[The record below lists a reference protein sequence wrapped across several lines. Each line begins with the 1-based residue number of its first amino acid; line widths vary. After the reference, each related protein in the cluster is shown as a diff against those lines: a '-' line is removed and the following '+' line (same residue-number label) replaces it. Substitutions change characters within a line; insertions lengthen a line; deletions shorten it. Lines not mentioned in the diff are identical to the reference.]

1 MDTKKVSELLLGI
14 DITIA
19 NIEALIE
26 TAKKNLEQLKTDYT
40 ELLIEWKK

>member
-26 TAKKNLEQLKTDYT
+26 AAKKNLEQLKQDHTN
-40 ELLIEWKK
+40 LLIEWKK